1 MGSVQDLCGFCVTSV
16 LSLCRFC
23 VGSVQGLCGFCVISV
38 LSQCRFCVGSVQGL
52 CGFCVAS
59 ILGLYRFSV
68 GSIYVIYRVFNSD
81 LIYFESL
88 DDHQI
93 CNQNIVFRLSY
104 KAEMWTFMK
113 M

>member
-1 MGSVQDLCGFCVTSV
+1 MTSV
-16 LSLCRFC
+16 LSLCGFC

-38 LSQCRFCVGSVQGL
+38 LSLRRFCVGSDQGL

-68 GSIYVIYRVFNSD
+68 GSIYVIYKVFNSD

-93 CNQNIVFRLSY
+93 CNQNIVCMLPY
-104 KAEMWTFMK
+104 KAEMRIFMK